1 MLDPLWANIPLEL
14 KQLNQWVLWR
24 AENVKGRIKPTRIP
38 YSAVH
43 GNKADIT
50 LSSDLSNYDECVK
63 RCVADY
69 TGIGFVFVKG
79 GNYSGIDLD
88 ATTDPLIL
96 AEQRR
101 IYDKLDS
108 YTELSPSGWGVHI
121 IVKGNNLPTGRRREG
136 VELYSA
142 GRYFTM
148 TGKVINPVRPIANR
162 ERELIEIF
170 SSFKPINPT
179 AEFIDGKETQADQAI
194 LDMATRAT
202 NGEKFVALW
211 RANWQGGYPSQSEA
225 DQALVNILAYYTT
238 SNEQLTRLFH
248 ASALGQRPKAHRA
261 DYVARMLRLA
271 RDRDVASVEVDLAL
285 PLPPPRSAEVI
296 LPTEPPLP
304 SANPYTVPPGLL
316 GDIAHFI
323 YDAAPRP
330 VPEIALAGAIAF
342 LAGVVG
348 RAYNVSGTG
357 LNQYVLLL
365 APTGT
370 GKEAMAEGIS
380 KIFNALRLTI
390 PSAQQFIGP
399 GEIASGQALLK
410 FLSKS
415 TPCFL
420 SIIGEFGYKMQQ
432 LASPQANSAE
442 LMLKRVLLDL
452 YNKSGSGSVLN
463 ASVYSQKEN
472 NTDTVR
478 SPAVTLLGESTRKTF
493 YEAVDERMITD
504 GLLPRFLC
512 IDYNGPRPTLRE
524 GFNLVSVP
532 TDLNNRI
539 ANLFERVLKIMSVDG
554 STVNVA
560 LNPDAKIL
568 ADQFDKYADTQING
582 SNSEATRQLWNRA
595 HIKLLKLAALVAV
608 GRDINMPTASVEDI
622 VWARS
627 LVVHDI
633 ENLLGKFDRGEMGRD
648 ADMGES
654 VQTQDLKRA
663 ISSYVNNDG
672 SYVDKYGVDERMLK
686 VGIIPHNYLN
696 QRLYQIASFRKDRMG
711 PGAALK
717 RAIQTLIDNGDISV
731 VGSAFMFTSFNST
744 SKAYVIRNVN
754 AFQ

>member
-1 MLDPLWANIPLEL
+1 MPDPLWANIPLEL
-14 KQLNQWVLWR
+14 KQLNQWVLWKV
-24 AENVKGRIKPTRIP
+24 ENVKGRVKPTRIP

-43 GNKADIT
+43 GGKADIT
-50 LSSDLSNYDECVK
+50 LLSDLSGFDECVR
-63 RCVADY
+63 RCVNGY
-69 TGIGFVFVKG
+69 NGIGFAFVKG
-79 GNYSGIDLD
+79 GCHSGIDLD
-88 ATTDPLIL
+88 ATDKPLIL
-96 AEQRR
+96 AEQRQ
-101 IYDKLDS
+101 IYDELDS
-108 YTELSPSGWGVHI
+108 YTELSPSGRGVHI
-121 IVKGNNLPTGRRREG
+121 IIKANNLPTGRRREG
-136 VELYSA
+136 VELYSD

-148 TGKVINPVRPIANR
+148 TGNVLNPVRPIA
-162 ERELIEIF
+162 ERGNKLIEIF
-170 SSFKPINPT
+170 SSFKPINPSPELVNC
-179 AEFIDGKETQADQAI
+179 AETQPDQAI
-194 LDMATRAT
+194 LDMAARAV

-211 RANWQGGYPSQSEA
+211 RGEWQGAYPSQSEA
-225 DQALVNILAYYTT
+225 DQALVNMLAYYTA
-238 SNEQLTRLFH
+238 SNSQLVRLFH
-248 ASALGQRPKAHRA
+248 ASALGQRAKAHRE
-261 DYVARMLRLA
+261 DYAPRMLRLA

-285 PLPPPRSAEVI
+285 PPPQLARQVTETIPRTADV
-296 LPTEPPLP
+296 
-304 SANPYTVPPGLL
+304 ANPYTVPTGLL
-316 GDIAHFI
+316 GDIARFI

-380 KIFNALRLTI
+380 KLFNALRLTI

-452 YNKSGSGSVLN
+452 YNKSGSGAVLN
-463 ASVYSQKEN
+463 ASVYAQKEN

-478 SPAVTLLGESTRKTF
+478 SPAVSLLGESTRKTF

-524 GFNLVSVP
+524 GFNLVLVP
-532 TDLNNRI
+532 QDLSTRV
-539 ANLFERVLKIMSVDG
+539 ADLFERVLKIMSVDG
-554 STVNVA
+554 STVNVT
-560 LNPDAKIL
+560 LSPDAKVL
-568 ADQFDKYADTQING
+568 SDEFDKYADMQING
-582 SNSEATRQLWNRA
+582 SNNEATRQLWNRA

-608 GRDINMPTASVEDI
+608 GRNINMPTAQVSDI
-622 VWARS
+622 EWARG

-633 ENLLGKFDRGEMGRD
+633 ENLLGKFDRGEVGRD
-648 ADMGES
+648 VDMGE
-654 VQTQDLKRA
+654 QAQLRDLKRA
-663 ISSYVNNDG
+663 ISEYVNNDG
-672 SYVDKYGVDERMLK
+672 SYVDKYSVDERMLRA
-686 VGIIPHNYLN
+686 GIIPHAYLSR
-696 QRLYQIASFRKDRMG
+696 RLLQYASFRKDKLG
-711 PGAALK
+711 STSAFK
-717 RAIQTLIDNGDISV
+717 RAIQTLIDNGDINA
-731 VGSAFMFTSFNST
+731 VGSAFMLTSFNST
-744 SKAYVIRNVN
+744 SKAYVIRHVN
-754 AFQ
+754 AFV